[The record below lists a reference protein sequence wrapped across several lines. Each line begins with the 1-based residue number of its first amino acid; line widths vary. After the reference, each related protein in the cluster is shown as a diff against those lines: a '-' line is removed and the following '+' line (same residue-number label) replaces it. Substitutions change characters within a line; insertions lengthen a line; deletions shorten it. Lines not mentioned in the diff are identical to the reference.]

1 MSRVDTSKRRSVD
14 TSIRRY
20 IDTSIHRYVDTS
32 IRRYVVHMF
41 AARPCT
47 RTSGQRSGGTPS
59 NVDRLTTRFLNF
71 SDGRDARP
79 RANIIAI
86 ACVASPVDK
95 RDRSNE
101 PITVNLPSKRGAQVE
116 GAASRC
122 ERRAQAR
129 SRRFARSAT
138 KRIADGGAT
147 GVPASDRW
155 SPTAPSFACAFKARA
170 SRAQSKQAR
179 RRAERA
185 TASRARGHR
194 RERRARAPFSDAEPT
209 TSRRSRALFPS
220 PAARYAAREAA
231 SPDSRPS
238 AARRARPCALARPI
252 AARPHDE
259 GLRNDRSARRP
270 PPDIRRADNPLRSH
284 HAIRV
289 ANTPPR
295 ASLTT
300 RRT

>member
-1 MSRVDTSKRRSVD
+1 MRALARTSLQSRAWHRRSISAID
-14 TSIRRY
+14 RMNRSPSTCRPNAALKSKAPLPKRLRRCRP
-20 IDTSIHRYVDTS
+20 HG
-32 IRRYVVHMF
+32 VHTF
-41 AARPCT
+41 DSPANDRAARCA
-47 RTSGQRSGGTPS
+47 S
-59 NVDRLTTRFLNF
+59 
-71 SDGRDARP
+71 
-79 RANIIAI
+79 I
-86 ACVASPVDK
+86 SPVA
-95 RDRSNE
+95 RF
-101 PITVNLPSKRGAQVE
+101 
-116 GAASRC
+116 AASRC

-170 SRAQSKQAR
+170 SRAQSEQAR

>member
-1 MSRVDTSKRRSVD
+1 MRARARTSLQSRAWHRRSISAADRMNRSPSTCRPNAALKSKAPLPKRLRRCRPHGVHTFD
-14 TSIRRY
+14 SPANDRAARCASIRP
-20 IDTSIHRYVDTS
+20 V
-32 IRRYVVHMF
+32 
-41 AARPCT
+41 AR
-47 RTSGQRSGGTPS
+47 
-59 NVDRLTTRFLNF
+59 F
-71 SDGRDARP
+71 
-79 RANIIAI
+79 
-86 ACVASPVDK
+86 
-95 RDRSNE
+95 
-101 PITVNLPSKRGAQVE
+101 
-116 GAASRC
+116 AASRC

-170 SRAQSKQAR
+170 SRARTQ
-179 RRAERA
+179 
-185 TASRARGHR
+185 
-194 RERRARAPFSDAEPT
+194 ARAPRTRAVFRRRTHDIAPKPSSIPLSRRAI
-209 TSRRSRALFPS
+209 RRSRGSFAGLAPIG
-220 PAARYAAREAA
+220 R
-231 SPDSRPS
+231 S
-238 AARRARPCALARPI
+238 AGRPCALARPI

>member
-170 SRAQSKQAR
+170 LRTQSKQAR

-238 AARRARPCALARPI
+238 AARRAVRARSHGPSPHGRMTKDSGMI
-252 AARPHDE
+252 DPHDAPRPTS
-259 GLRNDRSARRP
+259 GAPTIHSDRITQFASP
-270 PPDIRRADNPLRSH
+270 IRR
-284 HAIRV
+284 
-289 ANTPPR
+289 R
-295 ASLTT
+295 APH
-300 RRT
+300 